1 MILPRD
7 IKPED
12 SLYFIGGNL
21 LKTIKRLNAQEFD
34 LLDLYQNH
42 TNENNECSF
51 NQYLLAIDWLFL
63 LNLVSVNEKGQ
74 LKKCF

>member
-21 LKTIKRLNAQEFD
+21 LKTIKKLNAQEFD
-34 LLDLYQNH
+34 LFDLYQNH

-51 NQYLLAIDWLFL
+51 NQYLLAIDWLYL

>member
-21 LKTIKRLNAQEFD
+21 LKTINKLNAKEFD
-34 LLDLYQNH
+34 LLGLYQDH

-51 NQYLLAIDWLFL
+51 NQYLLAIDWLYL